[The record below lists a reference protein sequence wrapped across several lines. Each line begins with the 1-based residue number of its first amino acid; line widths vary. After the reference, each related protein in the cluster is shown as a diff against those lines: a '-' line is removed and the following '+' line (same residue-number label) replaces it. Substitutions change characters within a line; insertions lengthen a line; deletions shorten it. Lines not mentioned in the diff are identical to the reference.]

1 MKAASKVLSTPV
13 EIGSLRLSV
22 AVLMTALCGALSLL
36 SYSGL
41 RRSEMRAEQVS
52 SSSLAQTMILG
63 DQQMR
68 NVFHQGRNLYLSLL
82 GFTVWVVAWRLK
94 VLHDNQQLAPPK
106 ARGRGQTSP
115 TSRIMWALAGL
126 LALLLSDVPLCR
138 LNYQLQLAAFVT
150 PRKERLMASAGM
162 CDNVLASTAVGQC
175 QVFCEDV
182 RLLSEERMRSIMW
195 VRSWHLLG
203 RIAAEVFDD
212 ARDVAQGPERIE
224 KLFAQK
230 SCAQV
235 LRSVDKS
242 NQLVNAACAAAAGVS
257 IIAAFAALA
266 HVFAE
271 EDQLAPSGNHQD

>member
-1 MKAASKVLSTPV
+1 
-13 EIGSLRLSV
+13 
-22 AVLMTALCGALSLL
+22 
-36 SYSGL
+36 
-41 RRSEMRAEQVS
+41 
-52 SSSLAQTMILG
+52 
-63 DQQMR
+63 
-68 NVFHQGRNLYLSLL
+68 
-82 GFTVWVVAWRLK
+82 
-94 VLHDNQQLAPPK
+94 
-106 ARGRGQTSP
+106 
-115 TSRIMWALAGL
+115 
-126 LALLLSDVPLCR
+126 
-138 LNYQLQLAAFVT
+138 
-150 PRKERLMASAGM
+150 MASAGM